1 MGGTIDLANQII
13 IVLVA
18 DGLAVNETSY
28 GQLKTAL
35 QTQIDNFNNAHPN
48 FQLAIDSN
56 RSRLVEAG

>member
-1 MGGTIDLANQII
+1 MVNQIL

-18 DGLAVNETSY
+18 DGLAVNETTY
-28 GQLKTAL
+28 GQLKAAL
-35 QTQIDNFNNAHPN
+35 QTQIDNFNTTHPN